1 MTGFA
6 VCPRLEVLHP
16 QKPRMLRGKCETHL
30 ERLGRQLPP
39 RGQRRINEPAA
50 NRTRASSAP
59 GLFRP
64 SAPRGVFHIEGE
76 LRAFSPCWSALLAP
90 QAALTGVRAPLSR
103 CPQAAQAALA
113 AFISFLSGRAGSRDA
128 GVLLFLAVTQPPSC
142 PGKCF
147 SPFRVPGYLSV
158 THALRNG
165 SRELRDSP
173 DKRLRSRRNFGSSPS
188 APSLLSH

>member
-1 MTGFA
+1 MD
-6 VCPRLEVLHP
+6 
-16 QKPRMLRGKCETHL
+16 
-30 ERLGRQLPP
+30 
-39 RGQRRINEPAA
+39 EPAA
-50 NRTRASSAP
+50 HHTRAPSAP
-59 GLFRP
+59 RLFRP
-64 SAPRGVFHIEGE
+64 SAPRGVFHIEE
-76 LRAFSPCWSALLAP
+76 SSEPFSPCWRTLLTP
-90 QAALTGVRAPLSR
+90 QAALTGVRAPLSPLSPG
-103 CPQAAQAALA
+103 CSGGSLA

-165 SRELRDSP
+165 SSELRDSP

-188 APSLLSH
+188 APSLLLSH